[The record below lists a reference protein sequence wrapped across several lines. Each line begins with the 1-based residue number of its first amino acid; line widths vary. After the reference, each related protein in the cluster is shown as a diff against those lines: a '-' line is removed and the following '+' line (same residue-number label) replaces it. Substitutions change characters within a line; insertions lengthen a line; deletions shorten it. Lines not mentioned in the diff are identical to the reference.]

1 MIRSMSEAAKGLAS
15 LIMPGTGKQEGARY
29 LRRRELWRLLRS
41 RHTGLLIDGKSGR
54 LSEAH
59 SFQNV
64 CVVAR
69 V

>member
-1 MIRSMSEAAKGLAS
+1 MIRSISETAKGLAS
-15 LIMPGTGKQEGARY
+15 LMMPGAGKQEGARY
-29 LRRRELWRLLRS
+29 LRRRELRRLLRS
-41 RHTGLLIDGKSGR
+41 GHTGLLIDGKNGR

>member
-1 MIRSMSEAAKGLAS
+1 
-15 LIMPGTGKQEGARY
+15 MPGSRKQEGARY
-29 LRRRELWRLLRS
+29 LRRRELRRLLRP

>member
-1 MIRSMSEAAKGLAS
+1 M
-15 LIMPGTGKQEGARY
+15 MPGAGKQEGARY
-29 LRRRELWRLLRS
+29 LRRRELRRLLRS
-41 RHTGLLIDGKSGR
+41 GHTGLLIDGKNGR

>member
-1 MIRSMSEAAKGLAS
+1 MIRAVSEAAKGLAS
-15 LIMPGTGKQEGARY
+15 LIMPGSRKQEGARY
-29 LRRRELWRLLRS
+29 LRRRELRRLLRN

>member
-1 MIRSMSEAAKGLAS
+1 VIRTVSEAAKGLAAFVV
-15 LIMPGTGKQEGARY
+15 PGNRKQEGARY
-29 LRRRELWRLLRS
+29 LRRRELRRLLRS